1 MFYMSF
7 PYLYPLEINFLFVF
21 FSPMKRKTYKLDFT
35 LEQFTF
41 QMDTGEYYTNKPF
54 QKGALLFLVAKI
66 QHELPVIG
74 FLILG

>member
-1 MFYMSF
+1 
-7 PYLYPLEINFLFVF
+7 
-21 FSPMKRKTYKLDFT
+21 MKRKTYKLDFT

-74 FLILG
+74 FLIWGWK